1 MEWLRVLL
9 LLPGLEASP
18 WQVYPLPTSFL
29 SGFPDNS
36 QYPFK
41 LLCKERHCGRNSF
54 ALKHNTM
61 TRQCLETRTLYQE
74 VSASTIRLYVS
85 HNSLSTE
92 EKCLDR
98 WTVHPVTCHCL
109 ITVVEIWLKHKR
121 CGMTFWS
128 HTPGTYLHWKCF
140 PTTAY
145 LLDLRIC

>member
-1 MEWLRVLL
+1 MARSITTPPWIGGQSMAS
-9 LLPGLEASP
+9 LPPSSQLFQAS
-18 WQVYPLPTSFL
+18 LTIHSIHL
-29 SGFPDNS
+29 NS
-36 QYPFK
+36 
-41 LLCKERHCGRNSF
+41 CVRRGTVEENSF

-92 EKCLDR
+92 EKCLNR

-128 HTPGTYLHWKCF
+128 HTPGTCLHWKCF